1 MKRIAVLFL
10 IAALAALLPA
20 PPVRAVPAETIRI
33 DPGVTLIVSRQAQ
46 IPLVSIVIL
55 LRGGTLFEPAAKAG
69 VASVT
74 TELLQRGTRA
84 HPGEQYVTALDAI
97 GAKIGVDASADM
109 ITVTFSSLTSRMD
122 EALSLLEEMLV
133 DPTFAPADF
142 EKVRAEAIASLK
154 ASEEDPGF
162 IASRAFIQALYGD
175 HPYGRLVE
183 GSEPTLRA
191 LTREDCV
198 AFWKKVAG
206 ARGATITAAG
216 DVTASDLAAR
226 VKRRLP
232 RWLARPGDPLPEP
245 PKVPPPPAG
254 ARLITIDRPLTQT
267 TLVVGEQGI
276 ARLDPDYFALEVW
289 NFVLGGGGFS
299 SRLVDEIRDN
309 RGLAYSVHSAFE
321 ARLLPGPFDIRLE
334 TKNRTARQALD
345 LLRVEVARAISLGVT
360 PKELQDA
367 QAYLTGS
374 YPRRYDTND
383 EMARFLAAT
392 AFYGLGTDYDQVYP
406 RKIRA
411 VTPKDVARAA
421 KAHVHP
427 DRFLVVAVG
436 KTAESGLRSNRASPT
451 PARRR

>member
-1 MKRIAVLFL
+1 MKRIAATFL

-20 PPVRAVPAETIRI
+20 PPACAVPAETIRI
-33 DPGVTLIVSRQAQ
+33 DPGVTLIVSRQTQ
-46 IPLVSIVIL
+46 IPLVSIVMVF
-55 LRGGTLFEPAAKAG
+55 RGGTLFEPAAKAG

-84 HPGEQYVTALDAI
+84 HPGERFARVLDAI

-109 ITVTFSSLTSRMD
+109 ITVTLSTLTSRLD
-122 EALSLLEEMLV
+122 EALSLLDEMLV
-133 DPTFAPADF
+133 APAFSPADF

-154 ASEEDPGF
+154 ASEENPGF
-162 IASRAFIQALYGD
+162 IASRAFIHGLYGD
-175 HPYGRLVE
+175 HPYGRIAE

-198 AFWKKVAG
+198 AFWKKVSG

-216 DVTASDLAAR
+216 DVAGSDLAAR
-226 VKRRLP
+226 VKHRLP
-232 RWLARPGDPLPEP
+232 AWLARPGDPLPEP
-245 PKVPPPPAG
+245 PKVPPPPA
-254 ARLITIDRPLTQT
+254 APRLVTIDRPLTQT
-267 TLVVGEQGI
+267 TLLVGEQGI
-276 ARLDPDYFALEVW
+276 SRTDPDYYALEIW

-309 RGLAYSVHSAFE
+309 RGLAYSVQSDFD
-321 ARLLPGPFDIRLE
+321 ARLLPGPFSVQLE
-334 TKNRTARQALD
+334 TKNRTAREALD

-383 EMARFLAAT
+383 KMARFLAAT

-411 VTPKDVARAA
+411 VTQEEVAQAA

-436 KTAESGLRSNRASPT
+436 KIGESGLRSK
-451 PARRR
+451 